1 MNKNRIKKYRI
12 GDEIPSLIT
21 RPISRSMLALYAGAS
36 GDHNPIHIDFDFAKE
51 IGLSDVI
58 AHGMLVMSFI
68 GQAMTNIF
76 PQESIK
82 KIDTKFISMTNIND
96 ILTCEGKIIDLEL
109 EDSLKRLFLKLL
121 VMDESGDKKLSGF
134 AIVELVLNEKKI

>member
-1 MNKNRIKKYRI
+1 MNNNIIDHYQI

-21 RPISRSMLALYAGAS
+21 KPISRSMLALYAGAS
-36 GDHNPIHIDFDFAKE
+36 GDHNPIHIDIDFAKQT
-51 IGLSDVI
+51 GLSDVI

-68 GQAMTNIF
+68 GQVMTNVF

-82 KIDTKFISMTNIND
+82 KFDTKFISITNIND
-96 ILTCEGKIIDLEL
+96 ILTCEGKVIDLEL

-121 VMDESGDKKLSGF
+121 VMDESGHKKLSGS
-134 AIVELVLNEKKI
+134 AIIELILKDE